1 VRRGSGRKKTRIPA
15 HGFRKSSVEGD
26 SGQTAGDYYLKLNAI
41 VRLLP
46 ADRFFSRL
54 RQIKMK
60 EHPSWGK
67 VWIFL
72 SRTRRLLP
80 EGDGGKP
87 ILIPDTPALHR
98 HLCTIKSKAQLY
110 GKTRKMKNMNHSIF
124 TFLLV
129 AVLLTAGCT
138 SDSKNAVVAAPQTPS
153 QIPLSTSIS
162 PTTVSNQTINN
173 PAPTTVDSLLI
184 TTTPSSNVTSGD
196 TTKPQGIS
204 TLIAPAI
211 QPTNAAPQASDPRI
225 VDYHVEKTDKVP
237 DCVMDQVFPEIS
249 KDPGYGLARP
259 VPKLIGVSW
268 EKYQS
273 SIGNYFTDEI
283 HREPISMAF
292 SNCYGIKVSD
302 ITATWSFITANGTIM
317 PGNAK
322 VSDYEIILS
331 VTSKGKIVSQ
341 VVETKT
347 LTLDQPV
354 RISTVIPIKY
364 DEMDSVD
371 NVDLNFKRLTNN

>member
-1 VRRGSGRKKTRIPA
+1 MR
-15 HGFRKSSVEGD
+15 
-26 SGQTAGDYYLKLNAI
+26 
-41 VRLLP
+41 
-46 ADRFFSRL
+46 
-54 RQIKMK
+54 
-60 EHPSWGK
+60 
-67 VWIFL
+67 
-72 SRTRRLLP
+72 
-80 EGDGGKP
+80 
-87 ILIPDTPALHR
+87 
-98 HLCTIKSKAQLY
+98 
-110 GKTRKMKNMNHSIF
+110 NMNHSIF
-124 TFLLV
+124 IFLLV
-129 AVLLTAGCT
+129 AVLITAGCT
-138 SDSKNAVVAAPQTPS
+138 SDSKNAVVADPQTAS
-153 QIPLSTSIS
+153 QIPLSISIS
-162 PTTVSNQTINN
+162 PTTDSNQTINT
-173 PAPTTVDSLLI
+173 PTGAPTIVAI
-184 TTTPSSNVTSGD
+184 TTTPSSTVTPGG

-211 QPTNAAPQASDPRI
+211 QPTNAVPLASDPRV
-225 VDYHVEKTDKVP
+225 VDYRVEKTDKVP

-317 PGNAK
+317 PRNAK
-322 VSDYEIILS
+322 VSDYEIIFS

-341 VVETKT
+341 VIETKA
-347 LTLDQPV
+347 LTLDQMV
-354 RISTVIPIKY
+354 RISTAIPIRY

-371 NVDLNFKRLTNN
+371 NVSLNFKRLTNT